1 MIHVKLPT
9 GMEYRLP
16 FYLAMEEYVA
26 RELPAQDYFFMW
38 QVEPTVIFGRNQL
51 FDSEV
56 DRVYCTVNGIQ
67 MYRRK
72 SGGGCVFADKSN
84 IMLSYITPSSNVNF
98 TFNRYM
104 LMVEHALQKLGVD
117 ARTTGRNDILVDGKK
132 VSGNAFYHLPGRS
145 IVHGTML
152 YDTNL
157 EHMARAT
164 TPSDCKLKSKG
175 VESVRQ
181 HITTLNRYISLS
193 IEELK
198 QFFRTQLCDDELV
211 LTDDDIAAIH
221 EIEREY
227 YTPEFIYGNNP
238 AYSIVKDMRIEGVGE
253 FRVSIDAKE
262 GVIRKVNLAGDFFVV
277 GDIDTMLLARLKGV
291 RFDREALEQA
301 LDGVDCSAAIMNLT
315 KEQLINLIT
324 D

>member
-1 MIHVKLPT
+1 MTYVALP
-9 GMEYRLP
+9 EEKQYRLP

-26 RELPAQDYFFMW
+26 REFPAQDYFFMW

-51 FDSEV
+51 VDSEV
-56 DRVYCTVNGIQ
+56 DCEYCKSNGIE

-72 SGGGCVFADKSN
+72 SGGGCVYADMSN

-104 LMVEHALQKLGVD
+104 LMVEHALQRLGVD

-152 YDTNL
+152 YDTNI

-164 TPSDCKLKSKG
+164 TPSDVKLKSKG
-175 VESVRQ
+175 VASVRQ
-181 HITTLNRYISLS
+181 HVTTLNKYIALS

-198 QFFRTQLCDDELV
+198 ESLRSELCSDERV
-211 LTDDDIAAIH
+211 LTAADIAAI
-221 EIEREY
+221 EDIEKEY
-227 YTPEFIYGNNP
+227 YTQEFIYGNNP
-238 AYSIVKDMRIEGVGE
+238 AYSIVKNGRIESVGE
-253 FRVSIDAKE
+253 FRVSIDVKD
-262 GVIRKVNLAGDFFVV
+262 GVVRKMNLAGDFFIV
-277 GDIDTMLLARLKGV
+277 GDIDSMLLAKFKGIRLE
-291 RFDREALEQA
+291 REALERA
-301 LDGVDCSAAIMNLT
+301 LEGVDCGAVIMNLK
-315 KEQLINLIT
+315 KEQLINLLT

>member
-1 MIHVKLPT
+1 MTYVALPNDKD
-9 GMEYRLP
+9 YRLP

-26 RELPAQDYFFMW
+26 REFPAQDYFFMW

-51 FDSEV
+51 VDSEV
-56 DRVYCTVNGIQ
+56 DRVYCNDNGIQ
-67 MYRRK
+67 VYRRK
-72 SGGGCVFADKSN
+72 SGGGCVYADKSN

-98 TFNRYM
+98 TFNCYM

-132 VSGNAFYHLPGRS
+132 VSGNAFYHLPERS

-181 HITTLNRYISLS
+181 HVTTLNRYISLS

-198 QFFRTQLCDDELV
+198 QFFRTELCDDERV
-211 LTDDDIAAIH
+211 LSAADIAAIE

-238 AYSIVKDMRIEGVGE
+238 AYSVVKSK
-253 FRVSIDAKE
+253 FRVSIDAKG
-262 GVIRKVNLAGDFFVV
+262 GVVRKVNLTGDFFVI
-277 GDIDTMLLARLKGV
+277 GDIDTMLLAKLKGV
-291 RFDREALEQA
+291 RLEREALEKA
-301 LDGVDCSAAIMNLT
+301 LCGVDCGAVIMNLT
-315 KEQLINLIT
+315 EEQLINLLI

>member
-56 DRVYCTVNGIQ
+56 DRAYCTANGIQ

-132 VSGNAFYHLPGRS
+132 VSGRVEIAPGSCAF
-145 IVHGTML
+145 IV
-152 YDTNL
+152 
-157 EHMARAT
+157 
-164 TPSDCKLKSKG
+164 
-175 VESVRQ
+175 
-181 HITTLNRYISLS
+181 I
-193 IEELK
+193 
-198 QFFRTQLCDDELV
+198 
-211 LTDDDIAAIH
+211 
-221 EIEREY
+221 
-227 YTPEFIYGNNP
+227 
-238 AYSIVKDMRIEGVGE
+238 
-253 FRVSIDAKE
+253 
-262 GVIRKVNLAGDFFVV
+262 
-277 GDIDTMLLARLKGV
+277 
-291 RFDREALEQA
+291 
-301 LDGVDCSAAIMNLT
+301 
-315 KEQLINLIT
+315 
-324 D
+324 

>member
-1 MIHVKLPT
+1 MVYVKLPVET
-9 GMEYRLP
+9 EYRLP

-26 RELPAQDYFFMW
+26 REFPAQDYFFMW

-51 FDSEV
+51 VDSEV
-56 DRVYCTVNGIQ
+56 DRVYCNDNGIQ
-67 MYRRK
+67 VYRRK
-72 SGGGCVFADKSN
+72 SGGGCVYADKSN

-132 VSGNAFYHLPGRS
+132 VSGNAFYHLPERS

-181 HITTLNRYISLS
+181 HVTTLNRYISLS

-198 QFFRTQLCDDELV
+198 QFFRTELCDDERV
-211 LTDDDIAAIH
+211 LSAADIAAIE

-238 AYSIVKDMRIEGVGE
+238 AYSIVKTRRIEGVGE
-253 FRVSIDAKE
+253 FRASIDAKD
-262 GVIRKVNLAGDFFVV
+262 GKVRKIDLAGDFFIT
-277 GDIDTMLLARLKGV
+277 GEIDSMLLSRLKGV
-291 RFDREALEQA
+291 ELEPGALASA
-301 LDGVDCSAAIMNLT
+301 LDGVDCGAVIMNLK
-315 KEQLINLIT
+315 KEQLINLLT

>member
-1 MIHVKLPT
+1 MTYVAFQKEK
-9 GMEYRLP
+9 EYNLP

-51 FDSEV
+51 IDSEV
-56 DRVYCTVNGIQ
+56 DMAYCSRNGIR

-72 SGGGCVFADKSN
+72 SGGGCVYADKSN
-84 IMLSYITPSSNVNF
+84 IMLSYITPSTNVNF

-117 ARTTGRNDILVDGKK
+117 ARTTGRNDILVGGKK

-164 TPSDCKLKSKG
+164 TPSDAKLKSKG
-175 VESVRQ
+175 VSSVRQ
-181 HITTLNRYISLS
+181 HVTTLNNHISLS

-198 QFFRTQLCDDELV
+198 AFFRSELCSSEHS
-211 LTDDDIAAIH
+211 LTAADIAAIE
-221 EIEREY
+221 EIEKEY

-238 AYSIVKDMRIEGVGE
+238 AYSIVKTRRIEGVGE
-253 FRVSIDAKE
+253 FRASIDAKD
-262 GVIRKVNLAGDFFVV
+262 GKVRKIDLAGDFFIT
-277 GDIDTMLLARLKGV
+277 GEIDSMLLSRLKGV
-291 RFDREALEQA
+291 ELEPGALASA
-301 LDGVDCSAAIMNLT
+301 LDGVDCGAVIMNLK
-315 KEQLINLIT
+315 KEQLINLLT

>member
-1 MIHVKLPT
+1 MVYVKLPVET
-9 GMEYRLP
+9 EYRLP

-51 FDSEV
+51 VDSEV
-56 DRVYCTVNGIQ
+56 DIVYCRENGIQ
-67 MYRRK
+67 TYRRK
-72 SGGGCVFADKSN
+72 SGGGCVYADKSN

-104 LMVEHALQKLGVD
+104 LMVEHALQRLGVD
-117 ARTTGRNDILVDGKK
+117 ARTTGRNDILIDGKK
-132 VSGNAFYHLPGRS
+132 VSGNAFYHLPDRS

-164 TPSDCKLKSKG
+164 TPSDAKLKSKG
-175 VESVRQ
+175 VSSVRQ
-181 HITTLNRYISLS
+181 HVTTLNKYISLS

-198 QFFRTQLCDDELV
+198 DFFRNELCSEEYI
-211 LTDDDIAAIH
+211 LTAKDVAAI
-221 EIEREY
+221 ETIEQEY
-227 YTPEFIYGNNP
+227 YTPEFIFGNNP
-238 AYSIVKDMRIEGVGE
+238 AYSTVKSLRIDGVGE
-253 FRVSIDAKE
+253 FRATLDVKDGK
-262 GVIRKVNLAGDFFVV
+262 IRRVDLSGDFFIV
-277 GDIDTMLLARLKGV
+277 GDIDGMLLSRLKGV
-291 RFDREALEQA
+291 HLKREALESV
-301 LDGVDCSAAIMNLT
+301 LEGVDCSAVIMNLK
-315 KEQLINLIT
+315 KEQLINLLT

>member
-1 MIHVKLPT
+1 MTYVALPEEKL
-9 GMEYRLP
+9 YRLP

-26 RELPAQDYFFMW
+26 REFPAQDYFFMW

-51 FDSEV
+51 VDSEV
-56 DRVYCTVNGIQ
+56 DCEYCKSNGIE

-72 SGGGCVFADKSN
+72 SGGGCVYADMSN

-104 LMVEHALQKLGVD
+104 LMVEHALQRLGVD
-117 ARTTGRNDILVDGKK
+117 ARTTGRNDILVDGMK

-152 YDTNL
+152 YDTNI

-164 TPSDCKLKSKG
+164 TPSDVKLKSKG
-175 VESVRQ
+175 VASVRQ
-181 HITTLNRYISLS
+181 HVTTLNKYIALS

-198 QFFRTQLCDDELV
+198 ETFRSELCNDERV
-211 LTDDDIAAIH
+211 LTAADIAAI
-221 EIEREY
+221 EDIEKEY
-227 YTPEFIYGNNP
+227 YTYEFIYGNNP
-238 AYSIVKDMRIEGVGE
+238 AYSIVKNGRIEGVGE
-253 FRVSIDAKE
+253 FRVSIDAKD
-262 GVIRKVNLAGDFFVV
+262 GVVRKVNLAGDFFIV
-277 GDIDTMLLARLKGV
+277 GDIDSMLLAKFKGIRLE
-291 RFDREALEQA
+291 REALERA
-301 LDGVDCSAAIMNLT
+301 LEGVDCGAVIMNLK
-315 KEQLINLIT
+315 KEQLINLLT